1 MVTISGRTLSDESLA
16 RSGQTVEAEPT
27 ISRRPRSLRVCA
39 WMAWHNPGGRP
50 RDMSCRNAMLEMHRR
65 GIITLPPVTTG
76 YPCQHARQ
84 PVASPPLAAVAC
96 SLTDVGAVEIVRVT
110 SRHRSA
116 LWRGMMDAH
125 HDLKSGPLCGAQLR
139 YWVRSERDG
148 WIGGLSDSAC
158 ARRVARRDAW
168 IGWPAAARA
177 RNHILVV
184 NNSRFV
190 IAPSVQVQH
199 LASHGLARCQ
209 ARLVADWEAVYQYRP
224 VLLETYV
231 ERGRCAGTCYRA
243 ATWRHVGT
251 TRGRGRHGTGA
262 TTKDIYVLP
271 LDASWQTVLCRGADG
286 TIRVRTA
293 AEPRAPREW
302 IEAELGGTDVGDT
315 RLTARLLQ
323 MTGMF
328 YATPTANMPAACGSA
343 HAATAAYRVLDNDA
357 VEWQAILQSHYAATE
372 ERLRDHGLVL
382 VAQDTTTLTYSTHP
396 HTEGLGP
403 IGTDRET
410 VRGLLVHDTMAFTP
424 RGTPVGLLNV
434 QCWARD
440 GIGTRPQRHQ
450 QPIEDTE
457 SWTWG
462 ESDHAVSAVQQRCR
476 TTALVVVADREAEI
490 HEVCTACAQTPMGRS
505 C

>member
-1 MVTISGRTLSDESLA
+1 M
-16 RSGQTVEAEPT
+16 
-27 ISRRPRSLRVCA
+27 
-39 WMAWHNPGGRP
+39 
-50 RDMSCRNAMLEMHRR
+50 
-65 GIITLPPVTTG
+65 
-76 YPCQHARQ
+76 
-84 PVASPPLAAVAC
+84 
-96 SLTDVGAVEIVRVT
+96 
-110 SRHRSA
+110 
-116 LWRGMMDAH
+116 
-125 HDLKSGPLCGAQLR
+125 
-139 YWVRSERDG
+139 
-148 WIGGLSDSAC
+148 
-158 ARRVARRDAW
+158 
-168 IGWPAAARA
+168 
-177 RNHILVV
+177 
-184 NNSRFV
+184 
-190 IAPSVQVQH
+190 
-199 LASHGLARCQ
+199 
-209 ARLVADWEAVYQYRP
+209 
-224 VLLETYV
+224 
-231 ERGRCAGTCYRA
+231 
-243 ATWRHVGT
+243 GT

-262 TTKDIYVLP
+262 TTTDSYVLP

-328 YATPTANMPAACGSA
+328 YAKPTANMPAACGSA
-343 HAATAAYRVLDNDA
+343 HAATAAYRFLDNDA

-457 SWTWG
+457 SWK
-462 ESDHAVSAVQQRCR
+462 
-476 TTALVVVADREAEI
+476 
-490 HEVCTACAQTPMGRS
+490 
-505 C
+505 